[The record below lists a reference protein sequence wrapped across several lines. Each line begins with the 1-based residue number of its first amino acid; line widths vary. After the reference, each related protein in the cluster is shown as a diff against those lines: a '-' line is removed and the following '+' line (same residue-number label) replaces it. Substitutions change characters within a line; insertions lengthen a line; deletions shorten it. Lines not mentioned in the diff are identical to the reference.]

1 MSTAYRRILVPVD
14 GSSTAARG
22 LREAIR
28 LAKDQGAS
36 LRLVHVVDE
45 TMVLGTGE
53 AGVDM
58 SPLLAGLARS
68 GRVVLERARRTAEK
82 SGVRAQTAIYE
93 SVGASAA
100 DTILRDA
107 RKWRADLIVIG
118 THGRRGLRRL
128 VLGSDAE
135 QVVRL
140 SAVPVLLVRG
150 RGG

>member
-1 MSTAYRRILVPVD
+1 MSTVYRRILVPVD

-68 GRVVLERARRTAEK
+68 GR
-82 SGVRAQTAIYE
+82 
-93 SVGASAA
+93 
-100 DTILRDA
+100 
-107 RKWRADLIVIG
+107 
-118 THGRRGLRRL
+118 
-128 VLGSDAE
+128 
-135 QVVRL
+135 L